1 MKIFISGATGFIGSR
16 LAMRLAEDGN
26 TVHALYR
33 DDSKAAFIK
42 HPNIKL
48 FKGDILDYN
57 SLEIP
62 MQGCDQAYHAAAFA
76 KVWQKDSMQIYRQ
89 NIEGAM
95 NVIRAAIDAKV
106 ERIVCT
112 STAGVLGYSAGSG
125 CSDEQAPCPPSYFL
139 DYECSKRILEESI
152 KTLAATGTEIIIVSP
167 TRVYGPGLLSDS
179 NGVTRIMQRY
189 LKGRWRIIPGNG
201 KSVGN
206 YVFVEDVVT
215 GHIQAMQHG
224 KPGEKYLLGGTD
236 LSYDEFFDELSKATG
251 LSYYMLH
258 VPVPVSELVARL
270 MMVFA
275 RITGKPPLI
284 TPSLVRKYYHNWRV
298 SSHKAAREL
307 NYKPTD
313 FRTGAG
319 LTVDWLKQQ
328 E

>member
-16 LAMRLAEDGN
+16 LAMRLAEEGH
-26 TVHALYR
+26 TIHALYR
-33 DDSKAAFIK
+33 DDSKVKFIR
-42 HPNIKL
+42 HSNIKL
-48 FKGDILDYN
+48 FKGDILHFE

-106 ERIVCT
+106 RRIVVT
-112 STAGVLGYSAGSG
+112 STAGVLGYS
-125 CSDEQAPCPPSYFL
+125 SDGTCADEKAPVPQNYFL

-152 KTLAATGTEIIIVSP
+152 KTLSATGTEIIVVSP
-167 TRVYGPGLLSDS
+167 TRVYGPGQLTDS
-179 NGVTRIMQRY
+179 NGVTRIMQQY
-189 LKGRWRIIPGNG
+189 LKGKWRIIPGNG

-215 GHIQAMQHG
+215 GHIQAMHHG

-236 LSYDEFFDELSKATG
+236 LSYDEFFEELSHVTG

-270 MMVFA
+270 MLILA
-275 RITGKPPLI
+275 KITGRPPLI

-298 SSHKAAREL
+298 SSKKATHEL
-307 NYKPTD
+307 NYKPID
-313 FRTGAG
+313 FRTGAL

-328 E
+328 K